1 MSRLYFGEEVKNVG
15 EIFTI
20 GGGVLYFINKN
31 GEEVEDD
38 EVIMPNSTKVL
49 NVRHIQNDEYEIT
62 VDL

>member
-15 EIFTI
+15 EVFTI